1 MYNFDQLLI
10 LFSALLFL
18 VVLFSFINEKTL
30 KLPYEIGLV
39 VFGFIFV
46 AIYIVGRNLNI
57 IYIPAEFSELYRE
70 FDFTD
75 FLFKGI
81 LCFMLFSGASR
92 IKFGDFKADKFM
104 IGSMAIVGTL
114 ISTIVYGL
122 LFFGLGYLIHVN
134 ISLLEACILGA
145 IVAPTDPI
153 SAMSILAKAGLPKR
167 IGLIIEGEALFNDG
181 VAVAIFATL
190 LSVLKLSSNSVSVLS
205 FLGGL
210 TSEILGAVTVGFAI
224 SFLLFEV
231 FKRSNDNFIKIFTS
245 ILTVMLAYLVCEY
258 LGFSG
263 PIAAVICGLY
273 YASGIAR
280 HDEKNSACI
289 SEELLNLFYSF
300 WSVVDN
306 LLNGMLFLLV
316 GVLFLN
322 IKNINTLSVGM
333 MIIIGIGSIL
343 FNTIARMTGVSISLL
358 FNKNPPKGK
367 GMKNPRFITFMTWAG
382 LKGGLCLAL
391 IMGTS
396 NSLAMPTY
404 NLFLV
409 ATYAIVLFTTVVQ
422 GLTVGKG
429 YIMLSRKSNEYNN
442 SAGKEKK
449 NVRIVSNVAK

>member
-18 VVLFSFINEKTL
+18 VVVFSFINEKTI

-46 AIYIVGRNLNI
+46 VLYIIGRNLNLVH
-57 IYIPAEFSELYRE
+57 IPIEFLNLYRE

-75 FLFKGI
+75 FLFKGV

-92 IKFGDFKADKFM
+92 IEFGDFKADKFL
-104 IGSMAIVGTL
+104 IGSMAVIGTL
-114 ISTIVYGL
+114 VSTVVYGL

-134 ISLLEACILGA
+134 ITFLEACILGA

-190 LSVLKLSSNSVSVLS
+190 ITALKLSTDSVSVMS
-205 FLGGL
+205 FTWGL
-210 TSEILGAVTVGFAI
+210 TTEILGAVAVGFVV

-245 ILTVMLAYLVCEY
+245 ILTVMLSYLICEY
-258 LGFSG
+258 LVFSG

-273 YASGIAR
+273 YATAIAGLQR
-280 HDEKNSACI
+280 NNHICMT
-289 SEELLNLFYSF
+289 EELRDLFYSF

-306 LLNGMLFLLV
+306 LLNGILFLLV
-316 GVLFLN
+316 GVLLLN

-333 MIIIGIGSIL
+333 IFIIAIGSIV
-343 FNTIARMTGVSISLL
+343 FNTIARLAGVYASMI
-358 FNKNPPKGK
+358 FNKNPPKSK
-367 GMKNPRFITFMTWAG
+367 GMPNHRFITFMTWAG

-396 NSLAMPTY
+396 ISLATPTY

-422 GLTVGKG
+422 GLSVGKG
-429 YIMLSRKSNEYNN
+429 YIWLSGNGSKV
-442 SAGKEKK
+442 KPQKK
-449 NVRIVSNVAK
+449 NVKVAGSAVK

>member
-18 VVLFSFINEKTL
+18 VVVFSFINEKTI

-46 AIYIVGRNLNI
+46 VLYIIGRNLNLVH
-57 IYIPAEFSELYRE
+57 IPIEFLNLYRE

-75 FLFKGI
+75 FLFKGV

-92 IKFGDFKADKFM
+92 IEFGDFKADKFL
-104 IGSMAIVGTL
+104 IGSMAVIGTL
-114 ISTIVYGL
+114 VSTVVYGL

-134 ISLLEACILGA
+134 ITFLEACILGA

-190 LSVLKLSSNSVSVLS
+190 ITALKLSTDSVSVMS
-205 FLGGL
+205 FTWGL
-210 TSEILGAVTVGFAI
+210 TTEILGAVAVGFVV

-245 ILTVMLAYLVCEY
+245 ILTVMLSYLICEY
-258 LGFSG
+258 LVFSG

-273 YASGIAR
+273 YATAIAGLQR
-280 HDEKNSACI
+280 NNHICMT
-289 SEELLNLFYSF
+289 EELRDLFYSF

-306 LLNGMLFLLV
+306 LLNGILFLLV
-316 GVLFLN
+316 GVLLLN

-333 MIIIGIGSIL
+333 IFIIAIGSIV
-343 FNTIARMTGVSISLL
+343 FNTIARLAGVYASMI
-358 FNKNPPKGK
+358 FNKNPPKSK
-367 GMKNPRFITFMTWAG
+367 GMPNHRFITFMTWAG

-396 NSLAMPTY
+396 ISLATPTY

-422 GLTVGKG
+422 GLSVGKG
-429 YIMLSRKSNEYNN
+429 YIMLSGNGSKAKPQKKKVKVAG
-442 SAGKEKK
+442 SAVK
-449 NVRIVSNVAK
+449 

>member
-104 IGSMAIVGTL
+104 IGSMAVVGTL
-114 ISTIVYGL
+114 VSTVVYGL

-190 LSVLKLSSNSVSVLS
+190 LSALKLSSDSVSVLS

-333 MIIIGIGSIL
+333 MIIIGIGSVV
-343 FNTIARMTGVSISLL
+343 FNTIARMSGVWVSLL
-358 FNKNPPKGK
+358 FNKNPPEGK

-396 NSLAMPTY
+396 NSLATPTY
-404 NLFLV
+404 NLSLV

-429 YIMLSRKSNEYNN
+429 YIMLSKKSSDYN
-442 SAGKEKK
+442 AGQRQK
-449 NVRIVSNVAK
+449 NVKIAGNTAK

>member
-10 LFSALLFL
+10 LFSALLSL
-18 VVLFSFINEKTL
+18 VVMFSFINEKTL

-46 AIYIVGRNLNI
+46 VIYIVGRNLNI
-57 IYIPAEFSELYRE
+57 VHIPIEFLALYRE

-75 FLFKGI
+75 FLFKGV

-92 IKFGDFKADKFM
+92 IEFGDFKADKYL
-104 IGSMAIVGTL
+104 IGSMAIIGTL
-114 ISTIVYGL
+114 VSTVVYGL
-122 LFFGLGYLIHVN
+122 LFFGLGYLIHAN
-134 ISLLEACILGA
+134 ISFLEACILGA

-190 LSVLKLSSNSVSVLS
+190 LTALKLSANSVSVMS
-205 FLGGL
+205 FTWGL
-210 TSEILGAVTVGFAI
+210 TTEILGAVAVGFVV

-245 ILTVMLAYLVCEY
+245 ILTVMLAYLICEY
-258 LGFSG
+258 FVFSG

-273 YASGIAR
+273 YASGIAGLQR
-280 HDEKNSACI
+280 NNHICMT
-289 SEELLNLFYSF
+289 EELYNLFYSF

-306 LLNGMLFLLV
+306 LLNGILFLLV
-316 GVLFLN
+316 GVILLN

-333 MIIIGIGSIL
+333 ILIIAIGAIV
-343 FNTIARMTGVSISLL
+343 FNTIARMLGVYASMI
-358 FNKNPPKGK
+358 FNKNPPKDK
-367 GMKNPRFITFMTWAG
+367 GMKNIKFITFMTWAG

-396 NSLAMPTY
+396 ISLATPTY

-409 ATYAIVLFTTVVQ
+409 ATYAIVIFTTVVQ
-422 GLTVGKG
+422 GLSVGKG
-429 YIMLSRKSNEYNN
+429 YILLSNSNGTKLNL
-442 SAGKEKK
+442 KEKRK
-449 NVRIVSNVAK
+449 NNR

>member
-18 VVLFSFINEKTL
+18 VVVFSFINEKTI

-46 AIYIVGRNLNI
+46 VLYIIGRNLNLVH
-57 IYIPAEFSELYRE
+57 IPIEFLNLYRE

-75 FLFKGI
+75 FLFKGV

-92 IKFGDFKADKFM
+92 IEFGDFKADKFL
-104 IGSMAIVGTL
+104 IGSMAVIGTL
-114 ISTIVYGL
+114 VSTVVYGL

-134 ISLLEACILGA
+134 ITFLEACILGA

-190 LSVLKLSSNSVSVLS
+190 LTALKLSSNSVSVMS
-205 FLGGL
+205 FTWGL
-210 TSEILGAVTVGFAI
+210 ATEILGAVAVGFII

-231 FKRSNDNFIKIFTS
+231 FKQSNDNFIKIFTS
-245 ILTVMLAYLVCEY
+245 ILTVMLSYLVCEY
-258 LGFSG
+258 FSFSG

-273 YASGIAR
+273 YATAIAGLQR
-280 HDEKNSACI
+280 NNHICMT
-289 SEELLNLFYSF
+289 EELRDLFYSF

-306 LLNGMLFLLV
+306 LLNGILFLLV
-316 GVLFLN
+316 GVLLLN

-333 MIIIGIGSIL
+333 IFTIAIGSIV
-343 FNTIARMTGVSISLL
+343 FNTIARLAGVYASMI
-358 FNKNPPKGK
+358 FNKNPPKSK
-367 GMKNPRFITFMTWAG
+367 GMPNHRFIAFMTWAG

-396 NSLAMPTY
+396 ISLTTPTY

-422 GLTVGKG
+422 GLSVGKG
-429 YIMLSRKSNEYNN
+429 YIMLSGNGSKAKPQKKKVKV
-442 SAGKEKK
+442 AGSVIK
-449 NVRIVSNVAK
+449 

>member
-18 VVLFSFINEKTL
+18 VVLFSFINEKTI

-46 AIYIVGRNLNI
+46 VLYIIGRNLNLVH
-57 IYIPAEFSELYRE
+57 IPIEFLNLYRE

-75 FLFKGI
+75 FLFKGV

-92 IKFGDFKADKFM
+92 IEFGDFKADKFL
-104 IGSMAIVGTL
+104 IGSMAVIGTL
-114 ISTIVYGL
+114 VSTVVYGL

-134 ISLLEACILGA
+134 ITFLEACILGA

-190 LSVLKLSSNSVSVLS
+190 ITALKLSTDSVSVMS
-205 FLGGL
+205 FTWGL
-210 TSEILGAVTVGFAI
+210 TTEILGAVAVGFVV

-245 ILTVMLAYLVCEY
+245 ILTVMLSYLICEY
-258 LGFSG
+258 LVFSG

-273 YASGIAR
+273 YATAIAGLQR
-280 HDEKNSACI
+280 NNHICMT
-289 SEELLNLFYSF
+289 EELRDLFYSF

-306 LLNGMLFLLV
+306 LLNGILFLLV
-316 GVLFLN
+316 GVLLLN

-333 MIIIGIGSIL
+333 IFTIAIGSIL
-343 FNTIARMTGVSISLL
+343 FNTIARLAGVYASMI
-358 FNKNPPKGK
+358 FNKNPPKSK
-367 GMKNPRFITFMTWAG
+367 GMPNHRFIAFMTWAG

-396 NSLAMPTY
+396 ISLATPTY

-422 GLTVGKG
+422 GLSVGKG
-429 YIMLSRKSNEYNN
+429 YIWLSGNGSKV
-442 SAGKEKK
+442 KPQKK
-449 NVRIVSNVAK
+449 NVKVAGSAVK

>member
-18 VVLFSFINEKTL
+18 VVVFSFINEKTI

-46 AIYIVGRNLNI
+46 VLYIIGRNLNLVH
-57 IYIPAEFSELYRE
+57 IPIEFLNLYRE

-75 FLFKGI
+75 FLFKGV

-92 IKFGDFKADKFM
+92 IEFGDFKADKFL
-104 IGSMAIVGTL
+104 IASMAIIGTL
-114 ISTIVYGL
+114 VSTVVYGL

-134 ISLLEACILGA
+134 ITFLEACILGA

-190 LSVLKLSSNSVSVLS
+190 LTALKLSSNSVSVMS
-205 FLGGL
+205 FTWGL
-210 TSEILGAVTVGFAI
+210 ATEILGAVAVGFII

-231 FKRSNDNFIKIFTS
+231 FKQSNDNFIKIFTS
-245 ILTVMLAYLVCEY
+245 ILTVMLSYLVCEY
-258 LGFSG
+258 FSFSG

-273 YASGIAR
+273 YATAIAGLQR
-280 HDEKNSACI
+280 NNHICMT
-289 SEELLNLFYSF
+289 EELRDLFYSF

-306 LLNGMLFLLV
+306 LLNGILFLLV
-316 GVLFLN
+316 GVLLLN

-333 MIIIGIGSIL
+333 IFTIAIGSIV
-343 FNTIARMTGVSISLL
+343 FNTIARLAGVYASMI
-358 FNKNPPKGK
+358 FNKNPPKSK
-367 GMKNPRFITFMTWAG
+367 GMPNHRFIAFMTWAG

-396 NSLAMPTY
+396 ISLTTPTY

-422 GLTVGKG
+422 GLSVGKG
-429 YIMLSRKSNEYNN
+429 YIWLSGNGSKV
-442 SAGKEKK
+442 KPQKK
-449 NVRIVSNVAK
+449 NVKVAGSAVK

>member
-10 LFSALLFL
+10 LFSALLLL
-18 VVLFSFINEKTL
+18 VVMFSFINEKTV

-46 AIYIVGRNLNI
+46 VIYIVGRNLNI
-57 IYIPAEFSELYRE
+57 VHIPIEFLVLYRE

-75 FLFKGI
+75 FLYKGV

-92 IKFGDFKADKFM
+92 IEFGDFKADKYL
-104 IGSMAIVGTL
+104 IGSMAIIGTL
-114 ISTIVYGL
+114 VSTVVYGL

-134 ISLLEACILGA
+134 ISFLEACILGA

-190 LSVLKLSSNSVSVLS
+190 LTALKLSANSVSVMS
-205 FLGGL
+205 FTWGL
-210 TSEILGAVTVGFAI
+210 TTEILGAVVVGFVV

-245 ILTVMLAYLVCEY
+245 ILTVMLAYLICEY
-258 LGFSG
+258 FVFSG

-273 YASGIAR
+273 YASGIAGLQR
-280 HDEKNSACI
+280 NNHICMT
-289 SEELLNLFYSF
+289 EELYNLFYSF

-306 LLNGMLFLLV
+306 LLNGILFLLV
-316 GVLFLN
+316 GVILLD
-322 IKNINTLSVGM
+322 IKNINTFSVG
-333 MIIIGIGSIL
+333 IIFIIAVGAIV
-343 FNTIARMTGVSISLL
+343 FNTIARMAGVYVSMI
-358 FNKNPPKGK
+358 FNKNPPKDK
-367 GMKNPRFITFMTWAG
+367 GMKNLKFITFMTWAG

-396 NSLAMPTY
+396 ISLTTPTY

-429 YIMLSRKSNEYNN
+429 YIILSKNKGSKTKPQKKKMKI
-442 SAGKEKK
+442 AG
-449 NVRIVSNVAK
+449 NPAK

>member
-10 LFSALLFL
+10 LFSALLLL
-18 VVLFSFINEKTL
+18 VVVFSFINEKTI

-46 AIYIVGRNLNI
+46 VLYIIGRNLNLVH
-57 IYIPAEFSELYRE
+57 IPIEFLNLYRE

-75 FLFKGI
+75 FLFKGV

-92 IKFGDFKADKFM
+92 IEFGDFKADKFL
-104 IGSMAIVGTL
+104 IGSMAVIGTL
-114 ISTIVYGL
+114 VSTVVYGL

-134 ISLLEACILGA
+134 ITFLEACILGA

-190 LSVLKLSSNSVSVLS
+190 LTALKLSSNSVSVMS
-205 FLGGL
+205 FTWGL
-210 TSEILGAVTVGFAI
+210 ATEILGAVAVGFII

-231 FKRSNDNFIKIFTS
+231 FKQSNDNFIKIFTS
-245 ILTVMLAYLVCEY
+245 ILTVMLSYLVCEY
-258 LGFSG
+258 FSFSG

-273 YASGIAR
+273 YATAIAGLQR
-280 HDEKNSACI
+280 NNHICMT
-289 SEELLNLFYSF
+289 EELRDLFYSF

-306 LLNGMLFLLV
+306 LLNGILFLLV
-316 GVLFLN
+316 GVLLLN

-333 MIIIGIGSIL
+333 IFTIAIGSIL
-343 FNTIARMTGVSISLL
+343 FNTIARLAGVYASMI
-358 FNKNPPKGK
+358 FNKNPPKSK
-367 GMKNPRFITFMTWAG
+367 GMPNHRFIAFMTWAG

-396 NSLAMPTY
+396 ISLATPTY

-422 GLTVGKG
+422 GLSVGKG
-429 YIMLSRKSNEYNN
+429 YIWLSGNGSKV
-442 SAGKEKK
+442 KPQKK
-449 NVRIVSNVAK
+449 NVKVAGSAVK

>member
-1 MYNFDQLLI
+1 MYNFDQLLS
-10 LFSALLFL
+10 LFSVLLLL
-18 VVLFSFINEKTL
+18 VVAFSFINEKTI

-46 AIYIVGRNLNI
+46 VIYIIGRNLNI
-57 IYIPAEFSELYRE
+57 VHLPMELVNLYRE
-70 FDFTD
+70 FNFTD
-75 FLFKGI
+75 FLFKGV

-92 IKFGDFKADKFM
+92 IEFGDFKADKFL
-104 IGSMAIVGTL
+104 IGSMAVIGTL
-114 ISTIVYGL
+114 VSTVVYGL

-134 ISLLEACILGA
+134 ISFLEACLLGS

-190 LSVLKLSSNSVSVLS
+190 LTALKLSANSVSVMS
-205 FLGGL
+205 FTWGL
-210 TSEILGAVTVGFAI
+210 TTEILGAVAVGFVV
-224 SFLLFEV
+224 SFLLFEI

-245 ILTVMLAYLVCEY
+245 LLTVMLAYLICEY
-258 LGFSG
+258 FVFSG

-273 YASGIAR
+273 YATGIAGMKR
-280 HDEKNSACI
+280 KNHRCM
-289 SEELLNLFYSF
+289 SEELHNLFYSF

-306 LLNGMLFLLV
+306 LLNGILFLLV
-316 GVLFLN
+316 GVLLLN

-333 MIIIGIGSIL
+333 ILTIAIGAIV
-343 FNTIARMTGVSISLL
+343 FNTIARMAGVYASMI
-358 FNKNPPKGK
+358 FNKNPPEGK
-367 GMKNPRFITFMTWAG
+367 GMKNPKFITFMTWAG

-396 NSLAMPTY
+396 ISLTTPIY

-422 GLTVGKG
+422 GLTVGQG
-429 YIMLSRKSNEYNN
+429 YILLSRNKRN
-442 SAGKEKK
+442 KVKPQKK
-449 NVRIVSNVAK
+449 KIKIVGNPAK

>member
-10 LFSALLFL
+10 LFSALLLL
-18 VVLFSFINEKTL
+18 VVVFSFINEKTI

-46 AIYIVGRNLNI
+46 VLYIIGRNLNLVH
-57 IYIPAEFSELYRE
+57 IPIEFLNLYRE

-75 FLFKGI
+75 FLFKGV

-92 IKFGDFKADKFM
+92 IEFGDFKADKFL
-104 IGSMAIVGTL
+104 IGSMAVIGTL
-114 ISTIVYGL
+114 VSTVVYGL

-134 ISLLEACILGA
+134 ITFLEACILGA

-190 LSVLKLSSNSVSVLS
+190 ITALKLSANSVSVMS
-205 FLGGL
+205 FTWGL
-210 TSEILGAVTVGFAI
+210 ATEVLGAVAVGFII

-245 ILTVMLAYLVCEY
+245 ILTVMLSYLICEY
-258 LGFSG
+258 FSFSG

-273 YASGIAR
+273 YATAIAGLQR
-280 HDEKNSACI
+280 NNHICMT
-289 SEELLNLFYSF
+289 EELRDLFYSF

-306 LLNGMLFLLV
+306 LLNGILFLLV
-316 GVLFLN
+316 GVLLLN
-322 IKNINTLSVGM
+322 IKNINTLSIGM
-333 MIIIGIGSIL
+333 ILTIAIGSIV
-343 FNTIARMTGVSISLL
+343 FNTVARLTGVYASMI
-358 FNKNPPKGK
+358 FNKNPPKSK
-367 GMKNPRFITFMTWAG
+367 GMRNSKFIVFMTWAG

-396 NSLAMPTY
+396 ISLATPTY
-404 NLFLV
+404 NVFLV

-422 GLTVGKG
+422 GLSVGKG
-429 YIMLSRKSNEYNN
+429 YIMLSGNGVKAQPRKKKVKV
-442 SAGKEKK
+442 AGSTVK
-449 NVRIVSNVAK
+449 

>member
-10 LFSALLFL
+10 LFSALLSL
-18 VVLFSFINEKTL
+18 VVMFSFINEKTL

-46 AIYIVGRNLNI
+46 VIYIVGRNLNI
-57 IYIPAEFSELYRE
+57 VHIPIEFLVLYRE

-75 FLFKGI
+75 FLFKGV

-92 IKFGDFKADKFM
+92 IEFGDFKADKYL
-104 IGSMAIVGTL
+104 IGSMAIIGTL
-114 ISTIVYGL
+114 VSTVVYGL
-122 LFFGLGYLIHVN
+122 LFFGLGYLIHAN
-134 ISLLEACILGA
+134 ISFLEACILGA

-190 LSVLKLSSNSVSVLS
+190 LTALKLSANSVSVMS
-205 FLGGL
+205 FTWGL
-210 TSEILGAVTVGFAI
+210 TTEILGAVAVGFVV

-245 ILTVMLAYLVCEY
+245 ILTVMLAYLICEY
-258 LGFSG
+258 FVFSG

-273 YASGIAR
+273 YASGIAGLQR
-280 HDEKNSACI
+280 NNHICMT
-289 SEELLNLFYSF
+289 EELYNLFYSF

-306 LLNGMLFLLV
+306 LLNGILFLLV
-316 GVLFLN
+316 GVILLN

-333 MIIIGIGSIL
+333 IFIIAIGAIV
-343 FNTIARMTGVSISLL
+343 FNTIARMLGVYASMI
-358 FNKNPPKGK
+358 FNKNPPKDK
-367 GMKNPRFITFMTWAG
+367 GMKNIKFITFMTWAG

-396 NSLAMPTY
+396 ISLATPTY

-409 ATYAIVLFTTVVQ
+409 ATYAIVIFTTVVQ
-422 GLTVGKG
+422 GLSVGKG
-429 YIMLSRKSNEYNN
+429 YILLSNSNGTKLNL
-442 SAGKEKK
+442 KEKRK
-449 NVRIVSNVAK
+449 NNR